1 MDSKF
6 LFHIT
11 HYENLTSILKHGGLS
26 AYSQM
31 DNKHLIYQ
39 NIAHNDIQDRR
50 ATTPIPIAPYGNLHD
65 YVPFYFAPR
74 SPMLYAIKQGRVQGL
89 TGSQEQIIY
98 FVTKTDS
105 IKNAGLLFVFTDG
118 HAIMS
123 FTDFFSDL
131 TDITHID
138 WNIMNEK
145 YWNDTIDDPDRKRRR
160 QAEFLV
166 HQFIG
171 LEHFLGIIVKNSN
184 MKEKIEKILDENSI
198 KLPVLIKQ
206 NFYF

>member
-1 MDSKF
+1 MN
-6 LFHIT
+6 I
-11 HYENLTSILKHGGLS
+11 GGVVC
-26 AYSQM
+26 
-31 DNKHLIYQ
+31 N
-39 NIAHNDIQDRR
+39 
-50 ATTPIPIAPYGNLHD
+50 
-65 YVPFYFAPR
+65 
-74 SPMLYAIKQGRVQGL
+74 
-89 TGSQEQIIY
+89 
-98 FVTKTDS
+98 
-105 IKNAGLLFVFTDG
+105 
-118 HAIMS
+118 
-123 FTDFFSDL
+123 FFNDL

-198 KLPVLIKQ
+198 KLPVLKKQ